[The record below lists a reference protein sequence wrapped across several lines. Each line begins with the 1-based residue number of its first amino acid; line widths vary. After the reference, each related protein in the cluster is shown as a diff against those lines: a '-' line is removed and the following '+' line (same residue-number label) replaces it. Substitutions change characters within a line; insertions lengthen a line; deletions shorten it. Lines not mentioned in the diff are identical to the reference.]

1 MLAFLSLIPGL
12 GQVIQAVLGGMFDAK
27 VKIIQAQTG
36 ADRDKAV
43 EMLKTAQVEAHE
55 RTSALAVIASSQL
68 LTLLVVAFATP
79 LVIFEF
85 KVIVWDIV
93 LGLGST
99 DAIRGQVAEWANT
112 IIVSIFGTTGAV
124 TVGKMVLGRKEQG

>member
-1 MLAFLSLIPGL
+1 MLALLSLIPGI
-12 GQVIQAVLGGMFDAK
+12 GSVIQAVLGGMFDAK

-55 RTSALAVIASSQL
+55 RTAALSIIASNTI

-79 LVIFEF
+79 LVIFMW
-85 KVIVWDIV
+85 KVILWDIV

-112 IIVSIFGTTGAV
+112 IIISIFGTTGAI
-124 TVGKMVLGRKEQG
+124 TVGKMVLGRKQ

>member
-1 MLAFLSLIPGL
+1 MLALLSLIPGI
-12 GQVIQAVLGGMFDAK
+12 GSVIQAVLGGMFDAK
-27 VKIIQAQTG
+27 VKIVQAQTG

-43 EMLKTAQVEAHE
+43 ALVHAAEVEAHE
-55 RTSALAVIASSQL
+55 STSRLSVIASSQL
-68 LTLLVVAFATP
+68 LTFLVIAFAAP

-99 DAIRGQVAEWANT
+99 DPIRGQVAEWANT
-112 IIVSIFGTTGAV
+112 IIVSIFGTTTV
-124 TVGKMVLGRKEQG
+124 MTVGKMVLGRKGE